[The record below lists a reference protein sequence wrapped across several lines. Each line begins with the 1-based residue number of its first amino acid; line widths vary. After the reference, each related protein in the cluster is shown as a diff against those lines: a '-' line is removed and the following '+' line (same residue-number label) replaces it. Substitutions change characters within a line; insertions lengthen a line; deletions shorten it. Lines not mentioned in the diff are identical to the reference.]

1 MQAGGTWRIILAS
14 LLLALCANGLS
25 AVPAEAKERARE
37 GQRFSPKRLPVD
49 ADISPL
55 PNYKGDFVSLG
66 LGGDWRKPRNAQQ
79 FLVAGVGAAAEPVA
93 DCSTQ
98 AIVHYA
104 AMAPSVFEKDKKGLL
119 YGVETHTPATRV
131 WKIPGFN
138 SCALVV
144 YAIMKRAGCD
154 WVKYTASAKAL
165 YDNIA
170 ARGWRPSDTQR
181 AGCLVAWNSRWKGD
195 RERLG
200 GAEERRKG
208 GTLFRHLGITTGSWL
223 SVDNTSALSRP
234 STFLT
239 WRPYR
244 YETPTYLCPP
254 LPEEEKK
261 AR

>member
-1 MQAGGTWRIILAS
+1 MAMRAGGARRIILAS
-14 LLLALCANGLS
+14 LFLALCADIS
-25 AVPAEAKERARE
+25 SPVPAGAKERAKER
-37 GQRFSPKRLPVD
+37 QRFSPKRLPAN
-49 ADISPL
+49 ADTSPL
-55 PNYKGDFVSLG
+55 PNYRGDFVSLG
-66 LGGDWRKPRNAQQ
+66 LGGDWRKPGNAQQ
-79 FLVAGVGAAAEPVA
+79 FLIAGAAASQPPA
-93 DCSTQ
+93 DCSTE

-104 AMAPSVFEKDKKGLL
+104 ALAPSVFEKDKKGLL

-131 WKIPGFN
+131 WNIAGFN

-170 ARGWRPSDTQR
+170 GRGWRPTNTQR

-200 GAEERRKG
+200 GREERRKG
-208 GTLFRHLGITTGSWL
+208 GTLFRHLGITTGKWL
-223 SVDNTSALSRP
+223 AVDNTSALSRP
-234 STFLT
+234 STFFT

-244 YETPTYLCPP
+244 YESPIYLCPP
-254 LPEEEKK
+254 LPGEEKTQ
-261 AR
+261 